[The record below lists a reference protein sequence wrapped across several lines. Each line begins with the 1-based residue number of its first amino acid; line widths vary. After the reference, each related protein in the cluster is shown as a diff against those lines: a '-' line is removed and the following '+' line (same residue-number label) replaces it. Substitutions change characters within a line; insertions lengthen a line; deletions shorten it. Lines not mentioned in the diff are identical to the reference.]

1 MLIDKEYNWQ
11 DKVILIAE
19 DEDTNYLLV
28 EKLLKSVK
36 ATLLRAKTGKEAV
49 DIVKSGEMIDLVL
62 MDMKMP
68 EMDGIEAAKIIRM
81 LNPKLP
87 IIAQTCYE
95 PDIDQ
100 SRLLSANF
108 DGFISKPININK
120 LIELI
125 DKNIS

>member
-11 DKVILIAE
+11 NKVILIAE
-19 DEDTNYLLV
+19 DEETNYLLV
-28 EKLLKSVK
+28 EKLLKSVH

-49 DIVKSGEMIDLVL
+49 DIVKSGQNIDLIL

-100 SRLLSANF
+100 SRLLSAHF
-108 DGFISKPININK
+108 EGFISKPININK

-125 DKNIS
+125 DKNI

>member
-11 DKVILIAE
+11 NKVILIAE
-19 DEDTNYLLV
+19 DEETNYLLV
-28 EKLLKSVK
+28 EKFIKSTQ
-36 ATLLRAKTGKEAV
+36 ATLLRAKNGKEAV
-49 DIVKSGEMIDLVL
+49 DIVKSGQNIDLVL

-68 EMDGIEAAKIIRM
+68 EMDGIEASKIIRE
-81 LNPKLP
+81 LKPKLP

-100 SRLLSANF
+100 SRLLNAHF
-108 DGFISKPININK
+108 EGFISKPININK

-125 DKNIS
+125 DKHL

>member
-19 DEDTNYLLV
+19 DEETNYLLV
-28 EKLLKSVK
+28 EKFIKSTN
-36 ATLLRAKTGKEAV
+36 ATLLRAVNGKEAV

>member
-19 DEDTNYLLV
+19 DEETNYLLV
-28 EKLLKSVK
+28 EKFIKSTN

>member
-11 DKVILIAE
+11 NKVIMIAE
-19 DEDTNYLLV
+19 DEETNYLLV
-28 EKLLKSVK
+28 EKFLKSAH
-36 ATLLRAKTGKEAV
+36 ATLLRAKNGKEAV
-49 DIVKSGEMIDLVL
+49 DIVKSGQNIDLVL

-68 EMDGIEAAKIIRM
+68 EMDGVEASKIIRM

-100 SRLLSANF
+100 SRLLSAHF
-108 DGFISKPININK
+108 EGFISKPININK
-120 LIELI
+120 LIEII
-125 DKNIS
+125 DKNL